1 MSKRR
6 GKILQDAESI
16 ERRKWYSDL
25 QQATMNEVARENS
38 FHKSLHQQEAL
49 DNQEKIRGGIP
60 TITLADN
67 PWVTALNAP
76 VSTNAVVVGFH
87 GIGQNQSLFKRW
99 HKTLSDD
106 NILLCGVCLP
116 GRSYRAGESYAD
128 SIRNLSVNI
137 FMLLKAAHII
147 HRPIE
152 DGGNAIKVRPLVLL
166 GHDIGALIAYEIAK
180 LLQDYGYH
188 LTALLAASAP
198 SPYLQGQNKLGK
210 KYCFLSDTELLQR
223 MQVLGGVPALLRER
237 KEFLKYFIPLFRS
250 DYFLYDKYVIQP
262 PAKVLYIPEAQLE
275 ASLDLTP
282 AVREPPVMKK
292 GAFGRATSEEE
303 VQQVEQI
310 YPVVLYRLHCEVV
323 TIRVDDD
330 PFVTAKE
337 VSEWA
342 HMSNR
347 YDHVTLAAVGPG
359 SHCGGLCTP
368 ENENVISELLKRCCT
383 KTTLE
388 VVTAED
394 DD

>member
-25 QQATMNEVARENS
+25 QMATMNEVARENS

-49 DNQEKIRGGIP
+49 DSQEKIRGGIP
-60 TITLADN
+60 TITLASN

-76 VSTNAVVVGFH
+76 ETAKAVVVGFH

-99 HKTLSDD
+99 HKILNDES
-106 NILLCGVCLP
+106 ILLCGVCLP
-116 GRSYRAGESYAD
+116 GRSYRAGEGYAD
-128 SIRNLSVNI
+128 SIRNISVAI
-137 FMLLKAAHII
+137 FMILKAAHII
-147 HRPIE
+147 HRPVE
-152 DGGNAIKVRPLVLL
+152 DGSNQMKVRPLVLV
-166 GHDIGALIAYEIAK
+166 GHDVGALIAYEIAK

-188 LTALLAASAP
+188 LTALLAVSAP

-210 KYCFLSDTELLQR
+210 KYCFLSDAELLQR

-237 KEFLKYFIPLFRS
+237 KDLLKYFIPLFRS
-250 DYFLYDKYVIQP
+250 DYFLFDKYTIQP
-262 PAKVLYIPEAQLE
+262 PAKVLYIPETELE
-275 ASLDLTP
+275 ASLDLRP
-282 AVREPPVMKK
+282 AVREPPAMKK

-310 YPVVLYRLHCEVV
+310 YPVVLYRLHCEIV
-323 TIRVDDD
+323 TIRVEDD

-359 SHCGGLCTP
+359 AHCSGLCMP
-368 ENENVISELLKRCCT
+368 VNESVISELLKRYCT
-383 KTTLE
+383 KMTVE
-388 VVTAED
+388 VIATDED
-394 DD
+394 D